1 MKKLSLLMM
10 AVMITGLSSCNKDE
24 NKNPQPEDYVTF
36 FPLLPG
42 NYWIYQ
48 NYEIDSIGNATP
60 TNDWDSSF
68 ISGDTMIRG
77 NMYFTLHEKPVLYMP
92 EQSVSYLRDS
102 SGYIVDHRGKIR
114 LAENNFSDTLY
125 EDTSN
130 LVLFHGYAA
139 MWAKDSTVTVPVGSF
154 VTRNVRT
161 SVVPTRNNDPY
172 PTRYSYDIYGKN
184 IGRIKFHTFF
194 YASNKH
200 FESRLVRGKVVIE
213 THD

>member
-1 MKKLSLLMM
+1 MKKLSFLMM
-10 AVMITGLSSCNKDE
+10 AVLITGLSSCHKDAT
-24 NKNPQPEDYVTF
+24 NNIQREDHLTF

-48 NYEIDSIGNATP
+48 NYEIDSIGKATP
-60 TNDWDSSF
+60 TNDWDSSY

-77 NMYFTLHEKPVLYMP
+77 NMYFAMHEKPVLYMP

-102 SGYIVDHRGKIR
+102 SGYIVDHTGKIR
-114 LAENNFSDTLY
+114 FAENNFSDTLY

-130 LVLFHGYAA
+130 LVLVHGYAA
-139 MWAKDSTVTVPVGSF
+139 MWAKDSTVTVPCGSF
-154 VTRNVRT
+154 ITRSVRM

-200 FESRLVRGKVVIE
+200 FETRLVRGKVVIE